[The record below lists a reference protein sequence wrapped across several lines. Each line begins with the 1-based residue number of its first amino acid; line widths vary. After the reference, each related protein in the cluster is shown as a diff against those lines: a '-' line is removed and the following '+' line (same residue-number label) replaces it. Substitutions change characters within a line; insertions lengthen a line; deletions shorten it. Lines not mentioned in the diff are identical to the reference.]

1 VGNIFIF
8 IYNLFTKRKIVFYII
23 IFGIV
28 AIIVY
33 SVLHLKLQ
41 ENTNSIMPEDNR
53 IASINNV
60 LKNFRLSDRLVL
72 DFSLKD
78 TTVSNPD
85 LLKEKAKELV
95 FLLRKDS
102 SLIKKINF
110 RVSNTSFRN
119 VYDFFYNH
127 LPLYLDKEDY
137 DKIDSILSNKEKI
150 KKTLT
155 ADFRSLISPAGIIT
169 KKYIFR
175 DPFSITPLALKQ
187 LQNFRLD
194 KNFIIYNSCIYT
206 KNKKDLLIFID
217 PKYPSG
223 NIDKNKPL
231 IAQLDSAIKVVLQN
245 SPDINI
251 NYYGGTAVA
260 IANAVRIKKDIMLTV
275 NIAFV
280 FILLFFIFFFRRG
293 KILILIFI
301 PTLLGAG
308 IAISIISFIY
318 GSISN
323 IALGIGAV
331 LVGIS
336 VDYSLHLFTHLR
348 ENGSIIETLKDIS
361 APIIMST
368 TTTAVAFLSLFI
380 VRSKALNQLGLFGA
394 LSVLFAAIVV
404 LTIIPVF
411 LSEKKLRKT
420 DKRGLSFLETI
431 AGYEWHKNKYIIA
444 AIILLSIIFS
454 FTIKDIKFDSNIA
467 HMNYQPEKL
476 TRAEKKLQK
485 ISSETLSS
493 VYLISSGKSLEEA
506 LNAMDSKENILSK
519 AVNEGLVSKAS
530 IPSDLILTKER
541 QKKKIAQWNRFWNN
555 INRRKLE
562 TIIKQQGTYFKGDAF
577 GQFYHLVNKDFK
589 PIPVGGFSVLQKNFL
604 NNYISHHGDNY
615 SVATIL
621 KVDKKNKGQLFAKF
635 KGDKNIV
642 IFDKQYFSNQ
652 FFRILK
658 EDFDKLML
666 LSMFLVFA
674 ILLISFGRIELSL
687 ITFFPIILSWLWTLG
702 LMGLFDIKFN
712 IFNIIISTFIFGLG
726 VDYSIFIMRGLL
738 NNYKY
743 GGKPVTPYKLS
754 VLLSV
759 ITTILGIGVLIFAK
773 HPALKSIAIVT
784 IFGILSVVII
794 SYTTLPLLFSILT
807 MHKGRR
813 RREPLTILN
822 TFISVFSLSLLII
835 MAFIL
840 TALIPVIYI
849 LPLPRK
855 NIKHLFN
862 ILISLGSSF
871 IVWINFTIKKDL
883 IDFEKADF
891 SKPSVIVAN
900 HQSHLDLVLLLR
912 LYPKLI
918 VITNKWVWNNPI
930 YGLVIRFADY
940 YPIFKGIG
948 FDMEKLKRKVSEG
961 YSIIVFP
968 EGSRTPD
975 ESIKRFHQGAF
986 KLANDLGLEI
996 TPVLIHGA
1004 YQCLPK
1010 TEFFMRSGKIT
1021 QKFFDRVK
1029 VKPVDL
1035 DKNETY
1041 REQAKQLTSFMR
1053 KEFKKLSLQIENTD
1067 IYRKSLVN
1075 QYIYKGPV
1083 LEWYVKIKLKL
1094 EKNYR
1099 LLNEIIPL
1107 KASIIDLGCGYG
1119 YLDYML
1125 RYVSK
1130 QRILTGI
1137 DYDQEKIDV
1146 ANRIGIYDDGI
1157 NFYVKD
1163 VSTEEIP
1170 KADVYILNDV
1180 LHYMPKELQIKVL
1193 NNCFDKV
1200 AKNGMIII
1208 RDADADM
1215 TKRTKVTNI
1224 TEILSIKIFKFNKA
1238 LYKLTYVPGR
1248 IFCDIAASK
1257 GFICQRIDS
1266 SKHTSNITYIFRNGK
1281 QI

>member
-1 VGNIFIF
+1 MGNIFVF
-8 IYNLFTKRKIVFYII
+8 IYNFFTRRKLVFYAII
-23 IFGIV
+23 SGIV
-28 AIIVY
+28 AVIVF
-33 SVLHLKLQ
+33 SVFHLRLQ
-41 ENTNSIMPEDNR
+41 ENINSIMPVDSR
-53 IASINNV
+53 IDAINNV
-60 LKNFRLSDRLVL
+60 LKNSRLSDRLVL

-78 TTVSNPD
+78 TMASNPD

-95 FLLRKDS
+95 SLLRKDS
-102 SLIKKINF
+102 ALIKKINF
-110 RVSNTSFRN
+110 RIDNASFRSI
-119 VYDFFYNH
+119 YDFFYNH
-127 LPLYLDKEDY
+127 LPLYLDDKDY
-137 DKIDSILSNKEKI
+137 DKIDSILSNKEEI

-155 ADFRSLISPAGIIT
+155 ADFKSLISPAGIIT

-175 DPFSITPLALKQ
+175 DPFNITPLALKQ

-206 KNKKDLLIFID
+206 KDKKDLLIFID

-231 IAQLDSAIKVVLQN
+231 IAQLDSAIKDVLQN
-245 SPDINI
+245 SPEINI

-275 NIAFV
+275 NIAFI
-280 FILLFFIFFFRRG
+280 FILFFFIFFFRRG

-308 IAISIISFIY
+308 IAISIISFVY

-348 ENGSIIETLKDIS
+348 KNGSITETLKDIS
-361 APIIMST
+361 APLIMST

-411 LSEKKLRKT
+411 LSEKKLRKA
-420 DKRGLSFLETI
+420 DKRGLSFLENI
-431 AGYEWHKNKYIIA
+431 AGYEWHKNKYIIV

-454 FTIKDIKFDSNIA
+454 FTIKDVRFDSDIA

-476 TRAEKKLQK
+476 TRAEKKLEK

-493 VYLISSGKSLEEA
+493 VYLIASGKSLEEA
-506 LNAMDSKENILSK
+506 LDVMNSKEDILSK
-519 AVNEGLVSKAS
+519 AESEGLISRAS
-530 IPSDLILTKER
+530 VPTDLILTKER
-541 QKKKIAQWNRFWNN
+541 QQKKIEQWNCFWDKVD
-555 INRRKLE
+555 RKKLE
-562 TIIKQQGTYFKGDAF
+562 ATIKQEGIYFKGDAF
-577 GQFYHLVNKDFK
+577 DQFYHLINKDYK
-589 PIPVGGFSVLQKNFL
+589 PVPVEDFSALRKDFL
-604 NNYISHHGDNY
+604 NNYVSSHGGNY
-615 SVATIL
+615 SVAAIL
-621 KVDKKNKGQLFAKF
+621 KVDKKNKSRLFAKF
-635 KGDKNIV
+635 KGDNNIV

-652 FFRILK
+652 FFNVLK
-658 EDFDKLML
+658 EDFDKLMF

-702 LMGLFDIKFN
+702 LMGLFGIKFN

-743 GGKPVTPYKLS
+743 GEKSVTPYKLS

-784 IFGILSVVII
+784 IFGIFSVVII
-794 SYTTLPLLFSILT
+794 SYTILPLLFSILT

-813 RREPLTILN
+813 RKEPLTMLN
-822 TFISVFSLSLLII
+822 TLISVFSLLLLII
-835 MAFIL
+835 MAFVL
-840 TALIPVIYI
+840 TSLIPVIYI

-862 ILISLGSSF
+862 ILISFGSKF
-871 IVWINFTIKKDL
+871 IVWINFTIKKER

-891 SKPSVIVAN
+891 SKPSIIVSN

-918 VITNKWVWNNPI
+918 VVTNKWVWNNPI
-930 YGLVIRFADY
+930 YGLIIRFADY
-940 YPIFKGIG
+940 YPIFKGMD

-961 YSIIVFP
+961 YSIVVFP

-975 ESIKRFHQGAF
+975 GTIKRFHQGAF
-986 KLANDLGLEI
+986 KLADDLGLEI

-1021 QKFFDRVK
+1021 QKFFDRIK
-1029 VKPVDL
+1029 VKPVNI

-1041 REQAKQLTSFMR
+1041 REQAKQLTRYMR
-1053 KEFKKLSLQIENTD
+1053 NEFRKLSLQIENTD
-1067 IYRKSLVN
+1067 FYKRSLVN
-1075 QYIYKGPV
+1075 QYIYKGPM
-1083 LEWYVKIKLKL
+1083 LEWYVKTKLRL
-1094 EKNYR
+1094 ESNYR
-1099 LLNEIIPL
+1099 FLNEIIPL
-1107 KASIIDLGCGYG
+1107 KAAIVDVGCGYG
-1119 YLDYML
+1119 YLSHLL
-1125 RYVSK
+1125 RFVSK
-1130 QRILTGI
+1130 ERTITGL
-1137 DYDQEKIDV
+1137 DYDPEKIDV
-1146 ANRIGIYDDGI
+1146 ANHIGLYDDGI

-1163 VSTEEIP
+1163 VSTAEIP

-1180 LHYMPKELQIKVL
+1180 LHDMPQKLQLKVL
-1193 NNCFDKV
+1193 SKCFDKV
-1200 AKNGMIII
+1200 SPNGTVIVKDAGMPRRTPMTII
-1208 RDADADM
+1208 A
-1215 TKRTKVTNI
+1215 
-1224 TEILSIKIFKFNKA
+1224 KIFMPDKTV
-1238 LYKLTYVPGR
+1238 YKSAR
-1248 IFCDIAASK
+1248 ISGKTICDMAASK
-1257 GFICQRIDS
+1257 GFGCKRMYLSGHI
-1266 SKHTSNITYIFRNGK
+1266 SNITYIFRNGK